1 MLFQDEAL
9 LKSLRSK
16 REEFEVQETISE
28 SRHENIQRSEY
39 NNNKDYRRA
48 LMWESI
54 QNGKRVNKIFE
65 SKDGNYISNFTVQGN
80 VEKIEKE
87 LVFIRGILEKEKNN

>member
-1 MLFQDEAL
+1 
-9 LKSLRSK
+9 
-16 REEFEVQETISE
+16 
-28 SRHENIQRSEY
+28 
-39 NNNKDYRRA
+39 
-48 LMWESI
+48 MWESI

-87 LVFIRGILEKEKNN
+87 LVFIRGFLKKKKITNQKFQYYLDTLVDLKYILVNS

>member
-1 MLFQDEAL
+1 MKIFKEV
-9 LKSLRSK
+9 STIIIRIT
-16 REEFEVQETISE
+16 EEP
-28 SRHENIQRSEY
+28 
-39 NNNKDYRRA
+39 